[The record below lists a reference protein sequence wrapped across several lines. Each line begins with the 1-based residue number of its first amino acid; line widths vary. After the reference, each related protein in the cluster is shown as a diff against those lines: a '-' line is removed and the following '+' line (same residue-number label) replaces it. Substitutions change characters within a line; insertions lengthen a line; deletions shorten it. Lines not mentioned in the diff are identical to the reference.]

1 MRLSR
6 GAPRRRKAAR
16 IGTRGRAHSR
26 HDRELSLT
34 LSSEAGNMP
43 FGRNRVPG
51 DIAQDSAVTRELP
64 PCGQLGP
71 GRPHL
76 DKDRADGKTKETI
89 MSDKLENFGK
99 PAVVHAIESPWAPM
113 VAITLLAMLAANS
126 LLAAHP
132 LEELANALPACS
144 SSPQW
149 DAARCRHV
157 VGSATTLFFSDD
169 IGDINE
175 AKRICSGCPMAAPC
189 VQGALDRHEPFG
201 VWGGYLFANGQILA
215 HKRPRGRPP
224 KSRPGPSTTRLSLH
238 LERTNGAAAY
248 EAHNIARRPAGAAPE
263 LGFWTAA
270 GSEAPVDWG
279 GAGGGPDAAESS
291 RGTPGT

>member
-1 MRLSR
+1 
-6 GAPRRRKAAR
+6 
-16 IGTRGRAHSR
+16 
-26 HDRELSLT
+26 
-34 LSSEAGNMP
+34 
-43 FGRNRVPG
+43 
-51 DIAQDSAVTRELP
+51 
-64 PCGQLGP
+64 
-71 GRPHL
+71 
-76 DKDRADGKTKETI
+76 

-113 VAITLLAMLAANS
+113 VAITARDARGELAR
-126 LLAAHP
+126 AAHP
-132 LEELANALPACS
+132 LEELANALACS

-157 VGSATTLFFSDD
+157 AGSATTLFFSDD

-224 KSRPGPSTTRLSLH
+224 KSRPGPSTTRSSLH

-248 EAHNIARRPAGAAPE
+248 EAHNIA
-263 LGFWTAA
+263 
-270 GSEAPVDWG
+270 
-279 GAGGGPDAAESS
+279 
-291 RGTPGT
+291 